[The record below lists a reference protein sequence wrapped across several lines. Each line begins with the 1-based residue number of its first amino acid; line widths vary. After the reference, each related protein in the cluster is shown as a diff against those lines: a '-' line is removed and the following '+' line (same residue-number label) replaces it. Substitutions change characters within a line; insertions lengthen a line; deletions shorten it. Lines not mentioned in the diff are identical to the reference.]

1 MPRRIIKVI
10 HPLVVPVLLAASL
23 VYASA
28 ATAASFPCEKAK
40 TAIEKKICAD
50 PELSLLDEHLGRYY
64 SAARLTLAHGGTCLA
79 GDQRR
84 WLRTVRDACKDSA
97 CLERTY
103 LQRLAVLDALQPG
116 ATRVRNLALPQEKP
130 LVWIVPP
137 ALDEV
142 AAPRN
147 TRTTALT
154 ARGLL
159 LDEVTDGDGFVI
171 RAADGARHMLVGL
184 MFLESPTAEQL
195 AILARTPGTVYE
207 ARGRRETMD
216 GDGSDFSPGN
226 CTFVYRLPL

>member
-10 HPLVVPVLLAASL
+10 HPLLVPVLLAASFF
-23 VYASA
+23 YASA
-28 ATAASFPCEKAK
+28 ATAASFPCDKAK

-64 SAARLTLAHGGTCLA
+64 SAARVTLAHDSTCLA

-97 CLERTY
+97 CLKRRYRE
-103 LQRLAVLDALQPG
+103 RLAVLDALQPG
-116 ATRVRNLALPQEKP
+116 ATRVRNLALPPEKP

-154 ARGLL
+154 ARGAL
-159 LDEVTDGDGFVI
+159 LDEVTDGDGFFI
-171 RAADGARHMLVGL
+171 QAADGTRHLLHGL
-184 MFLESPTAEQL
+184 MFLESPTGEQL
-195 AILARTPGTVYE
+195 AILARTPRTVYE

-226 CTFVYRLPL
+226 CTFVYRLSP